1 MILKLQG
8 LSVDRPEAIGTS
20 RGHVMPDLQ
29 QKPWPKLVVLTI
41 IILAAAAG
49 ISAFKA
55 SGYATRVQI
64 FAAREAQQWQDYQVE
79 SIKKDNFALHRDILA
94 ALGLSEGKAAKA
106 PKTTAARI
114 KAYEDEMGRLNRERD
129 QIKQVAQSLAAQE
142 EALAQKAG
150 ELGLAV
156 ILFQLAIM
164 SSAAGALTQKKIL
177 WLMSLV
183 LGFWGLVYLVKEL
196 VL

>member
-1 MILKLQG
+1 MAE
-8 LSVDRPEAIGTS
+8 P
-20 RGHVMPDLQ
+20 Q
-29 QKPWPKLVVLTI
+29 QEPWLKLVVLTI

-49 ISAFKA
+49 ISALKS

-79 SIKKDNFALHRDILA
+79 SIKKDNFGLHRDILA
-94 ALGLSEGKAAKA
+94 SLGLSEGKAAKA
-106 PKTTAARI
+106 PKNTAARI

-156 ILFQLAIM
+156 MLFQLAIM
-164 SSAAGALTQKKIL
+164 SSAAGALTRKKIL
-177 WLMSLV
+177 WLIGLV
-183 LGFWGLVYLVKEL
+183 LGVWGLVYLVKDL